1 MHRSRTLIPSLLA
14 LLWVPLVAQASE
26 GLRPDYPTTK
36 RVAHID
42 RYHGVAVEDPY
53 RWLEDQEAPETRS
66 WAATQD
72 RLMRS
77 FVAANPARRSIHARV
92 KELRATGDL
101 FGVPRLG
108 GGNYVYTANEPGWGA
123 FVFRVRK
130 GLNGTDRL
138 LYDPNPELLEG
149 ESLSGY
155 TVSSAGSY
163 LGYRVT
169 ESLSRWGELRL
180 LETESGRRGE
190 ALTGVLNANVAW
202 LPDDSGF
209 YYVYFGDSE
218 RLKAGETAL
227 TPEVRFHRV
236 GRSQSK
242 DVTILAAP
250 DNPERLFSLRVV
262 GRRPYLAVSSFD
274 GTSAVNRVL
283 FGALDDADDRGRV
296 ELRELVGDDSTGS
309 HTVLGAEA
317 GVFYVYSDEG
327 APNGRVV
334 AMDATSP
341 GRSNWREIVPEG
353 EATIAGSSSAGGN
366 AIAMIGRHLALVYRR
381 GNQSWLRVHAL
392 DGRLEHEIELEAG
405 WIGSGLIGGPGAEE
419 VWYSFSGLLEPQTVF
434 RLDLATGRNHR
445 FFEGSTPV
453 DRSAFVT
460 RQVHYPSKDGTLVPL
475 FVAHRRGLKLD
486 GTAPAFIYG
495 YGFGGWVA
503 VPWYQPHMLT
513 WMEMGGVYAVPGI
526 RGGGEYGDAWEEAGI
541 VLNRQNAI
549 DDYIAAAE
557 WLVEKSYTS
566 KGKIAANGWSASGA
580 LAATA
585 VLQRPDLYG
594 AGVIGIPSLDLLRY
608 QHFRPFKS
616 WTGWFGSSD
625 DPHEFEV
632 LSKLSPYHNVETD
645 VCYPPMI
652 VTVGEKDDRT
662 PPLHGYKFVARAQ
675 SAAECS
681 GPALLQVVW
690 GAGHIFGATPEQTS
704 ETWSDKL
711 AFLSRVFQMKAS
723 STSRAR

>member
-1 MHRSRTLIPSLLA
+1 MYRSRTWITTLIVLG
-14 LLWVPLVAQASE
+14 VPLLTEAAS
-26 GLRPDYPTTK
+26 LPRPDYPTTK
-36 RVAHID
+36 RVDHVD
-42 RYHGVAVEDPY
+42 SYHGVSIADPY
-53 RWLEDQEAPETRS
+53 RWLEDQESEEARG
-66 WAATQD
+66 WATAQD

-77 FVAANPARRSIHARV
+77 FAAVSPARASIRARIE
-92 KELRATGDL
+92 ELKATGDL
-101 FGVPRLG
+101 YGVPRLSG
-108 GGNYVYTANEPGWGA
+108 GSYIYTLNEPGWGA
-123 FVFRVRK
+123 FVFRIRK
-130 GLNGTDRL
+130 GLAGEDRL

-149 ESLSGY
+149 ESLSGH
-155 TVSSAGSY
+155 TVSPAGRY

-169 ESLSRWGELRL
+169 ENLSRWGELRL
-180 LETESGRRGE
+180 LEIESRKGGE
-190 ALTGVLNANVAW
+190 VLTGVLNANVAW

-209 YYVYFGDSE
+209 YYVYFGESE
-218 RLKAGETAL
+218 QLKAGKSAL
-227 TPEVRFHRV
+227 TPEVRFHRL
-236 GRSQSK
+236 GDSQSK
-242 DVTILAAP
+242 DVTILSAP
-250 DNPERLFSLRVV
+250 DNPERLYALRVV
-262 GRRPYLAVSSFD
+262 GERPYLIVSIFD
-274 GTSAVNRVL
+274 GTSAVNRVSFAAL
-283 FGALDDADDRGRV
+283 EGADEQGRLELLD
-296 ELRELVGDDSTGS
+296 LVGDDSRGS
-309 HTVLGAEA
+309 HTVLGADA
-317 GVFYVYSDEG
+317 DILYVYSDEG

-334 AMDATSP
+334 AIGAADPS
-341 GRSNWREIVPEG
+341 RSKWREIVSEG

-366 AIAMIGRHLALVYRR
+366 AIHMVGRHLTLVYRQ
-381 GNQSWLRVHAL
+381 GNQSWLRVYAL

-405 WIGSGLIGGPGAEE
+405 WIGSGLVGSAGAEE
-419 VWYSFSGLLEPQTVF
+419 VWYSFSGLLEPQTVY
-434 RLDLATGRNHR
+434 RLDLATGRNHQ
-445 FFEGSTPV
+445 FFEGDAPL
-453 DRSAFVT
+453 DRTAFVT

-475 FVAHRRGLKLD
+475 FIAHRRGLKLD
-486 GTAPAFIYG
+486 GTAPSFIYG

-557 WLVEKSYTS
+557 WLVEKGYTA

-616 WTGWFGSSD
+616 WTGWFGSSE
-625 DPHEFEV
+625 DPGEFEV
-632 LSKLSPYHNVETD
+632 LRRLSPYHNIEKDT
-645 VCYPPMI
+645 CYPPMV

-675 SAAECS
+675 TAADCS
-681 GPALLQVVW
+681 GPVLLQVIW
-690 GAGHIFGATPEQTS
+690 GAGHIFGATPEQTT

-711 AFLSRVFQMKAS
+711 AFLSRVFEMESRS
-723 STSRAR
+723 SPERD